1 MENKVNSFINL
12 SWITSLFTPDK
23 TNMPERRYDLDWL
36 RIAVFGLL
44 ILYHTGMFYVEN
56 WGWHVKSNYQSQT
69 LENIMIFIEPWR
81 MAVLWLIAGIA
92 IRFVMA
98 KVSVIRFITMR
109 SFRLL
114 LPLLFGI
121 LVIVPPQLYI
131 EMTHNGDL
139 NMSYW
144 QFLTEFFAS
153 NSEVFNEYQSG
164 IWPHIDVNHLWFIR
178 SLWQYSLVLLCLLP
192 LLNSK
197 PINKSVN
204 WLINQHGVIAIF
216 IATLPLFIIQITWD
230 QDTVRYPLG
239 FTFMLYGYLIGW
251 HTVFWQKV
259 SANLKVLLIVSIVS
273 YAILVFF
280 YNVFWLDIIK
290 GGQPTNELLIMFGM
304 FNYSLLRLLGAL
316 TVFAI
321 AYKYFNQ
328 NSQKLSYLNDA
339 VFPFYILHQ
348 TLIVVIGY
356 NLSKFNLGPII
367 EPILLMILTII
378 SCFIGFEI
386 IRKNDILRP
395 LFGLKTIKNYR
406 LEIKRLGYVLSSL
419 LTFVIGYEILV

>member
-69 LENIMIFIEPWR
+69 LESIMIFIEPWR

-316 TVFAI
+316 AVFAI

-386 IRKNDILRP
+386 IRKTDILRP